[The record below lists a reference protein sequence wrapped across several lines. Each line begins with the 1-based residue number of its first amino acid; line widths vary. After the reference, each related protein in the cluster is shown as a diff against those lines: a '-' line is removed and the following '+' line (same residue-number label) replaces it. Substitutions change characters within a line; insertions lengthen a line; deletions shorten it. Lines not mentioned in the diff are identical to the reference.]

1 MLLPSGP
8 SIRGRLRR
16 SIPRFS
22 GNPTHLPG
30 AGFASIAK
38 TDNRTRHS
46 CIQKLKGVMPGDP
59 ARSHKAVVIRT
70 RRKLKGHK
78 ELFAVAAVALVAYLV
93 QPGDTLSGIA
103 ASHGAALAA
112 VEAANPQIS
121 DPNRIYAGQTVE
133 IPLGSSAAQRS
144 DIQQSYRLGSYT
156 AQGSSQGSL
165 QRIASSDESSSS
177 TATQSS
183 SGESSGYSSS
193 SLSDIPGVPAWFAS
207 CVAYREST
215 DLENPAADGD
225 AYGII
230 PASGYNVYGTSLAH
244 QKQVFAELY
253 QEYGGTPWAAD
264 GCPGT

>member
-1 MLLPSGP
+1 ML
-8 SIRGRLRR
+8 
-16 SIPRFS
+16 
-22 GNPTHLPG
+22 
-30 AGFASIAK
+30 
-38 TDNRTRHS
+38 
-46 CIQKLKGVMPGDP
+46 GDP

-103 ASHGAALAA
+103 ASHGATLAA

-144 DIQQSYRLGSYT
+144 DIPQTYKLGSYT
-156 AQGSSQGSL
+156 AQGSSQGSYTPHRYLRGSYASQGFAAPDTGSQSAAVPQSAPL

-193 SLSDIPGVPAWFAS
+193 SLSDIPGVPQWFAA

-253 QEYGGTPWAAD
+253 QQYGGTPWAAD